1 MIKKI
6 AHITALKSLLLSIIV
21 ASLTTIITSCHAEKK
36 GTEQSIFNQRK
47 TFKVLFHAAN
57 SEKMIGHSEK
67 AIALF
72 EECLVME
79 PSNHAVHFA
88 LSELY
93 GVQGNSEKSLSHA
106 ERSYALNKEN
116 KWYILH
122 LADIYFEQEEYN
134 KTADLYA
141 QIIVEEKN
149 IDLKFKYV
157 DVLMLTERSE
167 AAIKMLNEIE
177 IETGKLP
184 ELSFTKYELYSKLGK
199 SELALA
205 ELASFISESTSSIE
219 AKTMVAEYYLDREK
233 VYEAQTLIEE
243 VIAENPNYGQA
254 YILMADLEIR
264 KGNLTGAFKNLENGF
279 KSSDV
284 EIDRK
289 LEIVHGLIPYA
300 DKNQIDHRKI
310 RAGLESLFAII
321 YDPSLENGTLHEYYG
336 LFLLAEEKFK
346 ESEKELQL
354 ACDIN
359 PSSFNTW
366 LQLLSVQNQQK
377 NFEGLARNGKKAA
390 DLFPSQPILFLFA
403 GIGEK
408 ELNHYR
414 EAEEW
419 FFIGKELV
427 VRDPQLSSEFLY
439 QIGDLNYRQ
448 DNSEEGLFYFEQA
461 LTLNPGNVN
470 VYVGR
475 GNYLIQANRLSEA
488 ETEIKKGLQEAPR
501 NSLLLDLYGQI
512 LFLQKK
518 FAGAAEAFQKALY
531 EDFDNGDLLERC
543 GDALFL
549 MGNHDSGI
557 EFWGEAI
564 KKGNSSGTLKRKF
577 DNRVYYE
584 SE

>member
-6 AHITALKSLLLSIIV
+6 AHITAVKSLLLSIIAV
-21 ASLTTIITSCHAEKK
+21 SLITIITSCHAEKK

-47 TFKVLFHAAN
+47 TFKVLFHEAN
-57 SEKMIGHSEK
+57 SEKMIGHPEK

-72 EECLVME
+72 EECLAME
-79 PSNHAVHFA
+79 PTNHAVHFA

-106 ERSYALNKEN
+106 EQAYALNKEN
-116 KWYILH
+116 KLYILH
-122 LADIYFEQEEYN
+122 LADLYFEQEAFN

-141 QIIVEEKN
+141 QIIDEEKN

-157 DVLMLTERSE
+157 DVLMRVERSE

-205 ELASFISESTSSIE
+205 ELASFISESTSSLE
-219 AKTMVAEYYLDREK
+219 AKTMVAEYYLDQGK
-233 VYEAQTLIEE
+233 VYESQALIEE
-243 VIAENPNYGQA
+243 VILENPNYGQA

-264 KGNLTGAFKNLENGF
+264 KGNLTGAFNNLEKGF

-289 LEIVHGLIPYA
+289 LEIVRGLIPYA
-300 DKNQIDHRKI
+300 DKNQIDHREI
-310 RAGLESLFAII
+310 RAGLETLFAII

-336 LFLLAEEKFK
+336 FFLLAEEKYK

-359 PSSFNTW
+359 PSSFNSW

-403 GIGEK
+403 GMGEK
-408 ELNHYR
+408 ELNHYL

-448 DNSEEGLFYFEQA
+448 GNSEEGLFYYEQA

-470 VYVGR
+470 VYLGR
-475 GNYLIQANRLSEA
+475 GNYFMQANRISEA
-488 ETEIKKGLQEAPR
+488 ETEIKNGLQEAPR
-501 NSLLLDLYGQI
+501 NSKLLDLYGQI
-512 LFLQKK
+512 LFLKK
-518 FAGAAEAFQKALY
+518 DFSGAAEAFQKALY

-549 MGNHDSGI
+549 MGNNDSGI

-564 KKGNSSGTLKRKF
+564 KKGNSSDTLKRKI
-577 DNRVYYE
+577 DNRMYYE